1 MAAMPLTVIIG
12 LLIVAI
18 AFPIVGGAE
27 LLVVSAVIVLGA
39 VVFVVI
45 QRGVDRRVGDRE
57 RETDQLA
64 NRPS

>member
-1 MAAMPLTVIIG
+1 MPLTVIIG